1 MEESPFAAPFIYAA
15 GGDIEV
21 RVEDHPDPERIDH
34 VWISIDTEDF
44 GRIQIS
50 VNTDSRNSLLAG
62 FDRRVR
68 VGTLRGTW
76 TELPPR
82 IVQPHR
88 GFDYEEI
95 PDIESVIF
103 EPMTRVQMES
113 LLTRACYRASMLEV
127 WGTPYERP
135 RIGIHQIHSRRASR
149 AVPID
154 LRGRD
159 GAMQFYFRDDHS
171 TLLMLLKFDGQP

>member
-21 RVEDHPDPERIDH
+21 RIEDHPDPERVDH
-34 VWISIDTEDF
+34 VWISIDTGEF
-44 GRIQIS
+44 GRIRVA
-50 VNTDSRNSLLAG
+50 VNTDSRNSLMAG

-82 IVQPHR
+82 LVQAHR
-88 GFDYEEI
+88 GFDYTEI
-95 PDIESVIF
+95 PDIENIAF
-103 EPMTRVQMES
+103 EPTPRPLVES
-113 LLTRACYRASMLEV
+113 LLTRACYRASLLEV

-135 RIGIHQIHSRRASR
+135 RVGIHQIHSRRASR
-149 AVPID
+149 AVPVD

-159 GAMQFYFRDDHS
+159 GALQFYFRDDHS
-171 TLLMLLKFDGQP
+171 TLLMLFKFDGQP

>member
-68 VGTLRGTW
+68 VGTLRRTW
-76 TELPPR
+76 AELPPR
-82 IVQPHR
+82 IVQPYR

-103 EPMTRVQMES
+103 EPMTRVQVES
-113 LLTRACYRASMLEV
+113 LLKRACYRASMLEV

>member
-34 VWISIDTEDF
+34 VWISIDTEEF
-44 GRIQIS
+44 GRIRIS
-50 VNTDSRNSLLAG
+50 VNTESRNSLVAG

-68 VGTLRGTW
+68 VGTLRGAW
-76 TELPPR
+76 TDLPPR
-82 IVQPHR
+82 IVQAHR
-88 GFDYEEI
+88 GFDYASI
-95 PDIESVIF
+95 PDIENIAF
-103 EPMTRVQMES
+103 EPTPRPLVES
-113 LLTRACYRASMLEV
+113 LLTRACYRASLLEV

-149 AVPID
+149 AVPVD

-159 GAMQFYFRDDHS
+159 GALQFYFRDDHS
-171 TLLMLLKFDGQP
+171 TLLVLFKFDGQP